1 MTLCHKTGAENM
13 PKDTFFNLKEE
24 KKEKIERAL
33 INEFSRVSFEQA
45 SVSNIIAEAKIPRG
59 SFYQYFEDKEDAI
72 KYVIQKFIQ
81 IEHKKMN
88 QLLIDSNKDIF
99 EAIYKYYNYMIESTE
114 NDNLRLIRNIFQE
127 LRKNNISIFEVKEE
141 MKNKEDI
148 HKLINMDKLNLE
160 KEEDIKYFLK
170 ILTTITR
177 AIASEVITKKISKEE
192 GIRTIKKELEILR
205 KGMEKR

>member
-1 MTLCHKTGAENM
+1 M
-13 PKDTFFNLKEE
+13 PKETFFNLKEV
-24 KKEKIERAL
+24 KKEKIEKAL

-45 SVSNIIAEAKIPRG
+45 SVSNIIAEAGIPRG

-72 KYVIQKFIQ
+72 KYVIQKFIH

-148 HKLINMDKLNLE
+148 HKLINMDNLNLE
-160 KEEDIKYFLK
+160 KEDDIKYFFK

-177 AIASEVITKKISKEE
+177 TVASEVINKKISKEDGE
-192 GIRTIKKELEILR
+192 KAIKKQLEILK
-205 KGMEKR
+205 KGMEKK